1 MVNEELREF
10 VMLMNQRFRDKGELR
25 DLRLR
30 VLIIVLCTNDEPLTH
45 TWITKLLATTD
56 KTSRRL
62 RTILVDTGYATA
74 TFKDR
79 EVLLS
84 PTQKAIDLVS

>member
-1 MVNEELREF
+1 MVNEDIRKF
-10 VMLMNQRFRDKGELR
+10 VILVNRRFRDKCELR
-25 DLRLR
+25 DIRLRL
-30 VLIIVLCTNDEPLTH
+30 LIVLLCTYDEPLTH

-74 TFKDR
+74 IFKDR